1 MYISI
6 INQWGNVAR
15 KLLKNVKRKTICRLD
30 DGAGG
35 KNPVGGESPT
45 RIMDLSNPYNHLLFI
60 LVHPPLTSD
69 WMSLLK
75 NLLVII
81 NCIIIQNS
89 L

>member
-30 DGAGG
+30 GGAGG

-45 RIMDLSNPYNHLLFI
+45 RIMDLSNPYNHSAVYFS
-60 LVHPPLTSD
+60 TS
-69 WMSLLK
+69 SLNIRLDES
-75 NLLVII
+75 V
-81 NCIIIQNS
+81 
-89 L
+89 